1 MPELVNIY
9 DAKTQLSRLV
19 DRAAAGEEILIGR
32 AGKPLVRLVPDQPGH
47 LHRMVAEWDCI
58 VRNLRR
64 VADGR
69 VKPVHDVGGKS
80 QYFRRL
86 VLLAKSPWIAVNS
99 VMQLASSVDCTAGA
113 PTAARRRHFS
123 AQGASRTESIGG
135 HGAKPC
141 NAPTST

>member
-1 MPELVNIY
+1 
-9 DAKTQLSRLV
+9 
-19 DRAAAGEEILIGR
+19 
-32 AGKPLVRLVPDQPGH
+32 LVPDQPGH

-64 VADGR
+64 VADG
-69 VKPVHDVGGKS
+69 
-80 QYFRRL
+80 L
-86 VLLAKSPWIAVNS
+86 ALLAKSPWIAVNS

-113 PTAARRRHFS
+113 TTAARRRHFR

>member
-69 VKPVHDVGGKS
+69 V
-80 QYFRRL
+80 
-86 VLLAKSPWIAVNS
+86 LLAKSTWIAVNS

-113 PTAARRRHFS
+113 TTAARRRHFR